1 MVREA
6 RSGERIS
13 FVTSAKKGSLGLIL
27 EPSASGYFAFDA
39 PDRIARVSL
48 VVVRQVSTQFGN
60 PQGKLCLDRCYLVED
75 LQANESPSLSK
86 SSRVF

>member
-27 EPSASGYFAFDA
+27 EPSASGSIFVEPTVSITMHYQSFSIIQRYSGS
-39 PDRIARVSL
+39 PIMMLNGKVMARDIV
-48 VVVRQVSTQFGN
+48 
-60 PQGKLCLDRCYLVED
+60 K
-75 LQANESPSLSK
+75 
-86 SSRVF
+86 

>member
-1 MVREA
+1 MVSEA

-27 EPSASGYFAFDA
+27 EISASGCFAFDA
-39 PDRIARVSL
+39 PDAIARASSL
-48 VVVRQVSTQFGN
+48 IACGVRAQFDN

-75 LQANESPSLSK
+75 Q
-86 SSRVF
+86 